1 MKRAW
6 CNPEQSFSK
15 LDKKKIRCRR
25 RRRRISRFS
34 DWWCTLLEFTHR
46 IHQSVVDL
54 QFIKCRAWNC
64 GNKKTRYSSIT
75 WYNVTFWAE
84 KTITPNI
91 DILNRLS
98 VLLSLF
104 FVRTTFWRMYQN
116 NVPLVSLL
124 FSSSSTELYYFEY
137 IFV

>member
-75 WYNVTFWAE
+75 SPFEQRKPLHRTSIYWIGCRCCCHYFLFEQHFGACTKIMFHLFLFCFHHHQQNC
-84 KTITPNI
+84 I
-91 DILNRLS
+91 ILNTYLC
-98 VLLSLF
+98 
-104 FVRTTFWRMYQN
+104 N
-116 NVPLVSLL
+116 KN
-124 FSSSSTELYYFEY
+124 
-137 IFV
+137 